1 MYKKIFFLATIVSGF
16 AAYLL
21 ILSPPMK
28 LILAVTAA
36 SGAVY
41 ARPDRRAPRRTR
53 LRGIR
58 STRLQRRRADGHGA
72 RRRRTARPPEVRP
85 LRQPRPVRPAGQ
97 RFAALRCDDRRAVV
111 GRYGRPGSAFG
122 RCRRRSSNGGR
133 RRSKQRRRLILC
145 VRETP
150 LSLIHLRNL
159 TALAECGAVVLP
171 PHRRSTPAPPTSNR
185 SAPRSP
191 NASSRS
197 SAPKPSITNGGRS
210 LRPQTAGIG
219 RSHTNRR
226 SEPSARAADTE
237 PSGSSGGCLRSRTHA
252 PSAGN
257 FRPGILYFRFFL

>member
-1 MYKKIFFLATIVSGF
+1 
-16 AAYLL
+16 
-21 ILSPPMK
+21 MK

-41 ARPDRRAPRRTR
+41 ARQTAER
-53 LRGIR
+53 L
-58 STRLQRRRADGHGA
+58 
-72 RRRRTARPPEVRP
+72 
-85 LRQPRPVRPAGQ
+85 
-97 RFAALRCDDRRAVV
+97 AALDCVESVALVYSDVAPTVMAHEGVALPDHPKFV
-111 GRYGRPGSAFG
+111 RYDNRDLFAPPASGSARYDAMIVVPCSVGTAG
-122 RCRRRSSNGGR
+122 RIASGVSQTLIERAADVML
-133 RRSKQRRRLILC
+133 KERRRLILV